1 MNTVNFVAKGKS
13 VVVQFDDTGLKTVI
27 INGQLVKEVPV
38 ELVMDIASHVYGEQN
53 LMVVN

>member
-13 VVVQFDDTGLKTVI
+13 IVVQFDDTGLKTVI
-27 INGQLVKEVPV
+27 INGQLVKEVPI